1 MTTRL
6 STLIKITVMKKSGF
20 ILLSFFLFLFL
31 SGRADACTNILV
43 SKGATTDG
51 SVIITYS
58 CDGEFLPHLR
68 YTPAKDHAPDEYL
81 EYKDR
86 NGHIHRIKQVP
97 HTYAVVGLM
106 NEFQVSFGE
115 TTFEGRPELQNP
127 DAALQYWTLMNLTLQ
142 RARTSREAV
151 EVIASLVEE
160 GGYASSGESF
170 SLADPKEVW
179 YMEIVGTGPGGKGA
193 VWVALRVPDGYISA
207 HANMSRIGEFPLNDP
222 DHCLYSP
229 NVISFAEEKGYYNK
243 KSGQPFRFNEAYD
256 VVTPAKRRY
265 TSSRVWSI
273 FRRSA
278 PSLHLSPDFC
288 RGVERAKPYP
298 LFIKPDK
305 KLSVRDVMALMRDHY
320 EGTPYDM
327 TRGVD
332 AGPFGTPNRWRPIT
346 WTVDSVEYAWERP
359 ISTQQAAFTFVS
371 QARDWLPNP
380 IGGVYWYGLD
390 DSYTTCYV
398 PLYCGIKKIPPSFA
412 TGNMHD
418 FSWNSAWWVF
428 NFVANYANIKYAYMI
443 KDIQK
448 VQKELEDNF
457 FAWQPAIEK
466 AAQELLKTNPE
477 VASGFLT
484 DYSVSHGEE
493 VVKRWK
499 ELGEDLIRKYND
511 GYVQDDKRGW
521 PRSVGYPEEW
531 LRNVLKLRG
540 DHFKLPVWE
549 DNGKTNG
556 LW

>member
-1 MTTRL
+1 M
-6 STLIKITVMKKSGF
+6 KIMKK
-20 ILLSFFLFLFL
+20 IVFFLMSVSLYFFF
-31 SGRADACTNILV
+31 SGRSDACTNILV
-43 SKGATTDG
+43 SKGASADG

-68 YTPAKDHAPDEYL
+68 YTPAADHGPDEYL

-86 NGHIHRIKQVP
+86 NGHIHRIKQVA

-106 NEFQVSFGE
+106 NEHQVAFGE
-115 TTFEGRPELQNP
+115 TTFDGRTELQNP
-127 DAALQYWTLMNLTLQ
+127 DAALHYWTLMNLTLQ
-142 RARTSREAV
+142 RARTAREAV
-151 EVIASLVEE
+151 QVIGQLVEE
-160 GGYASSGESF
+160 AGYASTGESF
-170 SLADPKEVW
+170 SLSDPKEAW
-179 YMEIVGTGPGGKGA
+179 YMEIQGTGPGGKGA

-207 HANMSRIGEFPLNDP
+207 HANMSRIGEFPLHDP
-222 DHCLYSP
+222 DNCLYSP
-229 NVISFAEEKGYYNK
+229 NVISFAIEKGYYSK
-243 KSGQPFRFNEAYD
+243 KSGKPFRFNEAYD
-256 VVTPAKRRY
+256 VVTPGKRRY
-265 TSSRVWSI
+265 CASRVWSV

-278 PSLHLSPDFC
+278 PSLDLSPDFC
-288 RGVERAKPYP
+288 RGVREAKPYP

-305 KLSVRDVMALMRDHY
+305 KLSVRDVMSLMRDHY

-327 TRGVD
+327 RKGVD

-371 QARDWLPNP
+371 QSRDWLPDP

-390 DSYTTCYV
+390 DSYTTCYT
-398 PLYCGIKKIPPSFA
+398 PLYCGITDIPPSFA
-412 TGNMHD
+412 TGDMHD

-428 NFVANYANIKYAYMI
+428 NFVANFANIKYSYMV

-457 FAWQPAIEK
+457 FAWQPAIEH
-466 AAQELLKTNPE
+466 AAEELLKSDPD
-477 VASGFLT
+477 VAISFLT
-484 DYSVSHGEE
+484 DYSVSHGEA

-511 GYVQDDKRGW
+511 GYVQDERGR
-521 PRSVGYPEEW
+521 PRAVGYPEEW
-531 LRNVLKLRG
+531 LRDVLKVRG
-540 DHFKLPVWE
+540 DHFKLPVWK
-549 DNGKTNG
+549 DNSKTNG